1 LSKINSADREY
12 ISAGVDNSQVQL
24 TAARPFSLNE
34 QEGSVHAGE
43 YFQQFLIF
51 NEHQFSTI
59 KGLS

>member
-1 LSKINSADREY
+1 
-12 ISAGVDNSQVQL
+12 VDNSQVQL
-24 TAARPFSLNE
+24 TAARQFSLNE

-51 NEHQFSTI
+51 NEHQLSTI